1 VAFDYDL
8 IVIGG
13 GPGGEKGA
21 LEAAR
26 LGKRVLIV
34 DRGRAPGGAAVHT
47 GTLPSKTLRETALFL
62 SGREQR
68 ETYGVNVSIDPT
80 LFIPKLLSRK
90 DLVRKLEVGR
100 ILGSFGDQ
108 GVEYMRGWGSL
119 KDAHTVLVDD
129 EGKKK
134 ELSTDFVLIATG
146 SSPFRPDNIPFD
158 DPDIDDSDS
167 ILEIDRMPASL
178 IVLGGGVIG
187 CEYASMFTAM
197 GVKVTLVDKKPELL
211 DFLDA
216 DMSEALRVAFVE
228 EGMDV
233 RLTDGMKSVRREGDK
248 IVVDLQSGG
257 RLAAD
262 KLLFAAGRASNT
274 KGIGL
279 DSVGVELGTRG
290 LVKVNEEF
298 RTNVANVFAAGDV
311 IGFPAL
317 ASTSMEQGRIA
328 AQAMFGVCSF
338 PRPVAATV
346 LPYGIYTIPEVS
358 CVGLSEE
365 DAVAKGIPVVTGRGR
380 FSENARAK
388 INGYTQGVVKLV
400 FEKATRKIIGAH
412 AIGDRATEI
421 IHIGQLLVIMGA
433 SVDTAAAMV
442 FNYPTLS
449 ECFKD
454 AALDAL
460 GKFDPR
466 LGSKPIT
473 IHPAP
478 LSTQSPPTGKA

>member
-1 VAFDYDL
+1 MAYDYDL

-47 GTLPSKTLRETALFL
+47 GTIPSKTLRETALFL

-100 ILGSFGDQ
+100 ILGSFGDS
-108 GVEYMRGWGSL
+108 GIEYARGDASL
-119 KDAHTVLVDD
+119 RDANTVVIRSD
-129 EGKKK
+129 ENA
-134 ELSTDFVLIATG
+134 ERVHSTRYILIATG
-146 SSPFRPDNIPFD
+146 SAPFHPDTIPFE
-158 DPDIDDSDS
+158 DPAIDDSDS
-167 ILEIDRMPASL
+167 ILEIDKMPGSL
-178 IVLGGGVIG
+178 VVLGGGVIG
-187 CEYASMFTAM
+187 CEYASMFAAM

-216 DMSEALRVAFVE
+216 DMSEALRVAFVD
-228 EGMDV
+228 EGIDV
-233 RLTDGMKSVRREGDK
+233 RLTDGMKGCRREGEK

-257 RLAAD
+257 RLLCD
-262 KLLFAAGRASNT
+262 KLLFAAGRVSNT
-274 KGIGL
+274 KGLGL
-279 DSVGVELGTRG
+279 EAVGVELGVRG
-290 LVKVNEEF
+290 LVKVNDEF
-298 RTNVANVFAAGDV
+298 RTNVRSIFAAGDV

-328 AQAMFGVCSF
+328 AQAMCGVCEF
-338 PRPVAATV
+338 PRPAASTV
-346 LPYGIYTIPEVS
+346 LPYGIYTIPEVG

-365 DAVAKGIPVVTGRGR
+365 DAVAKGIAVIVGRGR

-400 FEKATRKIIGAH
+400 FEKTTRTIIGAH
-412 AIGDRATEI
+412 AIGDRATEL
-421 IHIGQLLVIMGA
+421 IHIGQLLVAFGA

-466 LGSKPIT
+466 LTPKPVTMRPSALPHPEGST
-473 IHPAP
+473 V
-478 LSTQSPPTGKA
+478 